1 MKKLIATEQAPA
13 ALGPYSQAVL
23 VDNTLYGSGQVGI
36 DPASG
41 KLVAADIT
49 AQTKQVLANIGQVLA
64 AADMTFADIV
74 KTTIF
79 LDDVATFAQVND
91 LYAAAF
97 ADAPTLP
104 ARSTVE
110 VAQLPAGA
118 LIEIE
123 YIASK

>member
-1 MKKLIATEQAPA
+1 MKKVIATTQAPA

-23 VDNTLYGSGQVGI
+23 VDSTLYASGQVGL
-36 DPASG
+36 DPATG
-41 KLVAADIT
+41 QLVATDIQG
-49 AQTKQVLANIGQVLA
+49 QTKQVLANIGQVLA
-64 AADMTFADIV
+64 AANMTYADIV

-79 LDDVATFAQVND
+79 LDDVATFATVNN

-97 ADAPTLP
+97 ADAPALP

-110 VAQLPAGA
+110 VAKLPAGA

-123 YIASK
+123 FIATK